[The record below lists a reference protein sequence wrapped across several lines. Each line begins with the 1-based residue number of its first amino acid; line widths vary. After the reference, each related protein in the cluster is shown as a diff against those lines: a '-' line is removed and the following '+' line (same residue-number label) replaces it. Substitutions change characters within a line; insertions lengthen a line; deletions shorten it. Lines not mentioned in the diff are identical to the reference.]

1 MHGNEAEFLESITG
15 FVGSWYL
22 FAALMNTGAALYLWR
37 SGRVTTLVKVAGV
50 GLNTLTLWA
59 LVATVFVTLSGL
71 AFGGGVGGLRLPQA
85 LRDAFDAVMA
95 PQYYVTGMLVFLAIL
110 YVARRFFVQPV
121 VAWGVISGRILI
133 RR

>member
-50 GLNTLTLWA
+50 GLNTLVLWG
-59 LVATVFVTLSGL
+59 LVLVDWPIL
-71 AFGGGVGGLRLPQA
+71 AFL
-85 LRDAFDAVMA
+85 
-95 PQYYVTGMLVFLAIL
+95 
-110 YVARRFFVQPV
+110 
-121 VAWGVISGRILI
+121 LI
-133 RR
+133 TPNL